1 MDPSRHTYTSPRP
14 SLSVNLDDMG
24 AEGAAGALMNT
35 VQAAAYLNL
44 APSTLEK
51 DRCLGRLQIP
61 YLKLGSKR
69 VAYER
74 RDLDQWKQARK
85 RCSTSERAA

>member
-1 MDPSRHTYTSPRP
+1 MDTPRHTYASPQHNPAIDSKVMRP
-14 SLSVNLDDMG
+14 
-24 AEGAAGALMNT
+24 EGAAGALMNT

-51 DRCLGRLQIP
+51 DRVFGRLRIP
-61 YLKLGSKR
+61 YIKLGSKR

>member
-1 MDPSRHTYTSPRP
+1 MGTSRHHHASPP
-14 SLSVNLDDMG
+14 VTVLDPNEPRVAG
-24 AEGAAGALMNT
+24 ASEALMNT
-35 VQAAAYLNL
+35 VQAASYLNL

-51 DRCLGRLQIP
+51 DRCLGRLQTP

-69 VAYER
+69 VAYDR
-74 RDLDQWKQARK
+74 RDLDEWKQARK

>member
-1 MDPSRHTYTSPRP
+1 MENSRNAASTMD
-14 SLSVNLDDMG
+14 SLMS
-24 AEGAAGALMNT
+24 T
-35 VQAAAYLNL
+35 FQAAAYLNL

-61 YLKLGSKR
+61 YIKLGAKR
-69 VAYER
+69 VAYDR
-74 RDLDQWKQARK
+74 CDLDAWKQGRK